1 MARGYQVTKIKE
13 KLVDLLQN
21 SKTGLSGIEISEKL
35 GISRITITKYLNVFA
50 AEGLVRQRNVGNVN
64 LWLVEEGVDQLRF
77 PADFFQ
83 VKNKYLQYLLTA
95 SHKEAHNILRNSLH
109 SGANPTKIATEV
121 IVPAIQSIQDLY
133 EKGKIGKSEKNFLD
147 EIILDSIQIIRL
159 IETESDPK
167 KNVIVFSTDFR
178 DSLLSKAASAALHA
192 GGWKV
197 SSLGDMSSAIDVMFD
212 IDLQKFLNKFWI
224 KKQGIMIIIV
234 FSSTENGL
242 KFFVGAVN
250 SSKAKFGKTL
260 HLALCTNLSKKTKVK
275 ADFISDDLEGVLQW
289 CQTVYESSQS

>member
-1 MARGYQVTKIKE
+1 MARGYQITKIKE
-13 KLVDLLQN
+13 KLVDVLQN
-21 SKTGLSGIEISEKL
+21 SKTGLSGIEIAEKL
-35 GISRITITKYLNVFA
+35 GISRITIAKYLNVFA
-50 AEGLVRQRNVGNVN
+50 AEGLIRQRNIGNVN
-64 LWLVEEGVDQLRF
+64 LWIVEEGVDQLRF

-109 SGANPTKIATEV
+109 SGADPIKITTEV
-121 IVPAIQSIQDLY
+121 IIPAIQSVQDLY

-167 KNVIVFSTDFR
+167 KNVIVFSADFR

-212 IDLQKFLNKFWI
+212 IDLQKFLNKFWT
-224 KKQGIMIIIV
+224 KKQGIMIILV
-234 FSSTENGL
+234 FSATENGL
-242 KFFVGAVN
+242 KFFAEAVN

-275 ADFISDDLEGVLQW
+275 ADFISDDLEDALQW